1 MTYLLRM
8 NFLNQMFNF
17 FMRKQIVNL
26 LTVAMLALTV
36 GAVFSSCK
44 DYDDEM
50 YADLNGQ
57 IVDVN
62 SNLSTLIAAQA
73 QELEDLKAALEAA
86 KANCEEKYNSTQES
100 LKNKQDSINALDA
113 KIKALEAES
122 ATHATKAELEAAKAE
137 LNAKIADLETVVDDL
152 KTQMATKQQLDDAIA
167 GVNASIAE
175 TNAKFDGEILKA
187 NERIDSVIANMQG
200 NVINMTTALTTLQT
214 ATENLAQADEEI
226 KDSIA
231 NLKEEMENAQ
241 AFFTSEVASVATAAA
256 AAASKAD
263 ANKAEIDAL
272 KDIVN
277 GIKSCT
283 DCEALKER
291 CANIESKI
299 TSIEGEITAIKAQAD
314 ANLAAAKKYADDAV
328 KVVADELAGLKN
340 DFATTV
346 DAFNTKIS
354 QMESAYKAADT
365 ELQNQIDELKT
376 KADELEDEI
385 EEAEKAI
392 EELTDAMDDVK
403 DALSKRISSVVLQGA
418 YSPVVGYFAL
428 PTGMKSNILATYYG
442 TPMYDVNFPTASTIR
457 YVDGVVVFDERVMEL
472 LGFDDNDGSFP
483 AGVSYPAN
491 QPLVAEAANAGKLYM
506 TINPNDVDLSETTFK
521 LVNSL
526 GEESPAV
533 LGEAV
538 KSSDK
543 LTFGYTR
550 AGANNGFYEITAN
563 IASDKVQDATV
574 RISKSDIKDI
584 VSEFKNFSDGI
595 NVTDVVTKFYSIIND
610 VADANAIEATWTDS
624 LGEHSV
630 YSDYGIA
637 AVSVEPLSYNFMKDV
652 NMTSFPGLNR
662 VSNLVNNV
670 IDKVNIS
677 IPDFGISSIKVPE
690 ITKIEIKDL
699 SPELLAKFNVT
710 IKDTVEYEL
719 DLDVPVD
726 DVVVNGQNINV
737 PGTEVIVPAQTIT
750 VPSRVVD
757 VVFSDM
763 STGTT
768 TIPEQVVTV
777 PAQKVTVDGQTVWVD
792 GQVIKIAN
800 VKYHDVL
807 EIPIEVSYDM
817 RDAVKDLYGEM
828 TGSIQD
834 VNKMLGELEDFMD
847 DINGIL
853 SDLKKIE
860 DIETS
865 IVDAKDK
872 VKNQLNK
879 YIEKL
884 NNKLCNLVNSV
895 NSKMQTAMLVKTTDG
910 FSMLSTIKGSPSV
923 FNSASAVLV
932 PTSFNAEILAPAFK
946 KYVAVSNVIDAA
958 TGKNAYDGDATCVNV
973 LKAANSGDL
982 NKVLE
987 GSTRT
992 IEFNGQSGYIYELTY
1007 SAVDYDGFISNSKYY
1022 VKIQ

>member
-1 MTYLLRM
+1 
-8 NFLNQMFNF
+8 
-17 FMRKQIVNL
+17 MRKQIVNL

-36 GAVFSSCK
+36 GTIFSSCK

-62 SNLSTLIAAQA
+62 STLSALIDAQA
-73 QELEDLKAALEAA
+73 KDLESLKVALEAA
-86 KANCEEKYNSTQES
+86 KTDCEAKYNATQTS
-100 LKNKQDSINALDA
+100 LKNKQDSINALQGDVEVLQQNVQDNKA
-113 KIKALEAES
+113 RIEALEAEVQ
-122 ATHATKAELEAAKAE
+122 ANNANHATKAELEAAKTE
-137 LNAKIADLETVVDDL
+137 LQNQIDALEAAKVAQQLKIDAIENDINDI
-152 KTQMATKQQLDDAIA
+152 KTQMATKQQLEDAIKE
-167 GVNASIAE
+167 VDNSIATINDSINSFFGQITTINNNYSTISNTVDLLGDRVETLE
-175 TNAKFDGEILKA
+175 TNMILKSEFNDVKA
-187 NERIDSVIANMQG
+187 NAN
-200 NVINMTTALTTLQT
+200 
-214 ATENLAQADEEI
+214 
-226 KDSIA
+226 
-231 NLKEEMENAQ
+231 NAK
-241 AFFTSEVASVATAAA
+241 A
-256 AAASKAD
+256 KAD
-263 ANKAEIDAL
+263 ANKVSIDSL
-272 KDIVN
+272 GDIIDN
-277 GIKSCT
+277 LKSCECVDLT
-283 DCEALKER
+283 ARLNNIESNLKEDSTALAGLDEDIAELHERIDKLKMDSVIAERIKEVTGATESAPVPTIAELNDAYKKADKEASDSINALKEVL
-291 CANIESKI
+291 EEVI
-299 TSIEGEITAIKAQAD
+299 TRLD
-314 ANLAAAKKYADDAV
+314 ATIDS
-328 KVVADELAGLKN
+328 LKG
-340 DFATTV
+340 DMA
-346 DAFNTKIS
+346 
-354 QMESAYKAADT
+354 
-365 ELQNQIDELKT
+365 
-376 KADELEDEI
+376 
-385 EEAEKAI
+385 
-392 EELTDAMDDVK
+392 DVK

-418 YSPVVGYFAL
+418 YSPVVGYFAM
-428 PTGMKSNILATYYG
+428 PTGVKSNILATYYG
-442 TPMYDVNFPTASTIR
+442 MPKYDINFPTASTIR

-491 QPLVAEAANAGKLYM
+491 QPLVAETANAGKLYM

-637 AVSVEPLSYNFMKDV
+637 AVSVEPLSYNFMADRKP
-652 NMTSFPGLNR
+652 MTSFPGINR

-757 VVFSDM
+757 VIFSDG
-763 STGTT
+763 TAGTT
-768 TIPEQVVTV
+768 TIPEQQVTV
-777 PAQKVTVDGQTVWVD
+777 PEQKVTVDGQTVWVD
-792 GQVIKIAN
+792 GQVVKIAN

-817 RDAVKDLYGEM
+817 TDAVKELYGEM

-853 SDLKKIE
+853 GDLKKIE

-895 NSKMQTAMLVKTTDG
+895 NSKMQTAMLVKTTSG

-923 FNSASAVLV
+923 FNSSSAVLV

-946 KYVAVSNVIDAA
+946 KYVAVSNVIDAN
-958 TGKNAYDGDATCVNV
+958 GNSAYDGDATCVSL

>member
-1 MTYLLRM
+1 
-8 NFLNQMFNF
+8 
-17 FMRKQIVNL
+17 MRKQIVNL

-36 GAVFSSCK
+36 GTIFSSCK

-57 IVDVN
+57 IVDLN
-62 SNLSTLIAAQA
+62 SNLSTLIGAQA
-73 QELEDLKAALEAA
+73 KELEDLKAALEAA
-86 KANCEEKYNSTQES
+86 KADCENKYNSTQTS

-122 ATHATKAELEAAKAE
+122 ATHATKAELAAAKADLQAQIDALE
-137 LNAKIADLETVVDDL
+137 ADVTDI
-152 KTQMATKQQLDDAIA
+152 KAQMATKQQLDDAITA
-167 GVNASIAE
+167 INKSIAE

-187 NERIDSVIANMQG
+187 NVRMDSIIANMQS
-200 NVINMTTALTTLQT
+200 NVINVTNSLTTLQT
-214 ATENLAQADEEI
+214 ATENLAKADEEI
-226 KDSIA
+226 QDSIA
-231 NLKEEMENAQ
+231 KLQEQMEEAQ
-241 AFFTSEVASVATAAA
+241 AFFTSEVSTVATTAA

-263 ANKAEIDAL
+263 ANAKELEAL
-272 KDIVN
+272 KEVVN
-277 GIKSCT
+277 NIKSCT

-291 CANIESKI
+291 CTIIESKI
-299 TSIEGEITAIKAQAD
+299 TAIEGEIAAIKTQAEK
-314 ANLAAAKKYADDAV
+314 NLAEAKKYADDAV
-328 KVVADELAGLKN
+328 KVVADELATLSEEM
-340 DFATTV
+340 T
-346 DAFNTKIS
+346 AFNTKLKN
-354 QMESAYKAADT
+354 MESAYKAADT
-365 ELQNQIDELKT
+365 RLQTQINDLKKADKALEKQIEENATAIDELT
-376 KADELEDEI
+376 
-385 EEAEKAI
+385 
-392 EELTDAMDDVK
+392 EELSDVK
-403 DALSKRISSVVLQGA
+403 DALNKRISSVVLQGA

-428 PTGMKSNILATYYG
+428 PTGVKSNILATYYG
-442 TPMYDVNFPTASTIR
+442 MPMYDVNFPTASTIR
-457 YVDGVVVFDERVMEL
+457 YVDGIVVFDERIMEL

-491 QPLVAEAANAGKLYM
+491 QPLVADTANAGKLYL

-521 LVNSL
+521 LVNSA
-526 GEESPAV
+526 GEEAPAV
-533 LGEAV
+533 LGEIK

-563 IASDKVQDATV
+563 IASDKAQDATI
-574 RISKSDIKDI
+574 RIKKDDIKDI
-584 VSEFKNFSDGI
+584 VNEFKNFSDGI
-595 NVTDVVTKFYSIIND
+595 SINEVATKFYSVIND
-610 VADANAIEATWTDS
+610 IADANAIEATWTDS

-652 NMTSFPGLNR
+652 NMTSFPGLSR
-662 VSNLVNNV
+662 VSNLVNSI

-726 DVVVNGQNINV
+726 DVIVNGQNINV
-737 PGTEVIVPAQTIT
+737 PGTEVIVPAQQIT

-757 VVFSDM
+757 VTFSDAT
-763 STGTT
+763 TGTT

-777 PAQKVTVDGQTVWVD
+777 PEQIVKVDGQTVWVD
-792 GQVIKIAN
+792 GQTVHIPN

-817 RDAVKDLYGEM
+817 TDAVKDLYGEM
-828 TGSIQD
+828 TGSIED

-847 DINGIL
+847 DINDIL

-872 VKNQLNK
+872 IKSELNK
-879 YIEKL
+879 YIDKL
-884 NNKLCNLVNSV
+884 NNKLCGLVNSI
-895 NSKMQTAMLVKTTDG
+895 NGKMQPTMLVKTTDG
-910 FSMLSTIKGSPSV
+910 FSMLSTIKGKPSV

-946 KYVAVSNVIDAA
+946 KYVAVSNVIDPA
-958 TGKNAYDGDATCVNV
+958 TGNNAYDGDATCVSV

-987 GSTRT
+987 GSTRE
-992 IEFNGQSGYIYELTY
+992 IAFNGQAGYIYEIVY

>member
-1 MTYLLRM
+1 
-8 NFLNQMFNF
+8 
-17 FMRKQIVNL
+17 MRKLIVNV

-36 GAVFSSCK
+36 GTIFSSCK

-62 SNLSTLIAAQA
+62 SNLSTLINAQA
-73 QELEDLKAALEAA
+73 KDLESLKVALEAA
-86 KANCEEKYNSTQES
+86 KTDCEAKYSATQAS
-100 LKNKQDSINALDA
+100 LKNKQDSINSLQSDVDVLQQSVNDHEAR
-113 KIKALEAES
+113 IKALEEEVKANS
-122 ATHATKAELEAAKAE
+122 ANHATKAELEAAKEELQKQIDALEIAKAE
-137 LNAKIADLETVVDDL
+137 QQGKIEAIEKDIKDLQS
-152 KTQMATKQQLDDAIA
+152 QMATKMQLDDAIKK
-167 GVNASIAE
+167 VNESIETINDSINSFFGQITTINKNYSTISTTVSTLDGRVGTLE
-175 TNAKFDGEILKA
+175 TNMILKSEFNEVKSTA
-187 NERIDSVIANMQG
+187 NSAK
-200 NVINMTTALTTLQT
+200 A
-214 ATENLAQADEEI
+214 
-226 KDSIA
+226 
-231 NLKEEMENAQ
+231 
-241 AFFTSEVASVATAAA
+241 
-256 AAASKAD
+256 KAD
-263 ANKAEIDAL
+263 ANKVSIDSL
-272 KDIVN
+272 GKIIDN
-277 GIKSCT
+277 IKSCECVDLT
-283 DCEALKER
+283 ARLNNIESNLKEDSTALAGLDDDIAELHERIDNLKMDSVIAERIKEVTGATESAPVPTIAALNDAYQKADKEVNDSINALKEVL
-291 CANIESKI
+291 EEVI
-299 TSIEGEITAIKAQAD
+299 TRLD
-314 ANLAAAKKYADDAV
+314 ARIDS
-328 KVVADELAGLKN
+328 LKG
-340 DFATTV
+340 D
-346 DAFNTKIS
+346 
-354 QMESAYKAADT
+354 
-365 ELQNQIDELKT
+365 
-376 KADELEDEI
+376 
-385 EEAEKAI
+385 
-392 EELTDAMDDVK
+392 MDDVK
-403 DALSKRISSVVLQGA
+403 DALNKRISSVVLQGA
-418 YSPVVGYFAL
+418 YSPVVGYFAM

-442 TPMYDVNFPTASTIR
+442 MPMYDVNFPTASTIR
-457 YVDGVVVFDERVMEL
+457 YVDGIVAFDERVMEL

-491 QPLVAEAANAGKLYM
+491 QPLVADTANAGKLYM

-526 GEESPAV
+526 GEESPAI
-533 LGEAV
+533 LGEV
-538 KSSDK
+538 KKSSEK

-550 AGANNGFYEITAN
+550 AGANNGFYEVTAN
-563 IASDKVQDATV
+563 IAPADVENATI
-574 RISKSDIKDI
+574 RINKSDIKDI

-595 NVTDVVTKFYSIIND
+595 NITDVATKFYSIIND

-637 AVSVEPLSYNFMKDV
+637 AVAVEPLSYNFMADV

-662 VSNLVNNV
+662 VSNLVNNI

-699 SPELLAKFNVT
+699 TPELLAKFNVT
-710 IKDTVEYEL
+710 IKDTVTYEL
-719 DLDVPVD
+719 DLNLDVPVD
-726 DVVVNGQNINV
+726 DVVIDGDSVAV
-737 PGTEVIVPAQTIT
+737 PGTEVTVPAQTVT
-750 VPSRVVD
+750 VPSKQVD
-757 VVFSDM
+757 VYFEE
-763 STGTT
+763 TATWGTT
-768 TIPEQVVTV
+768 TIPAQTV
-777 PAQKVTVDGQTVWVD
+777 DIPEQKVTVGGQKVWIEGQTV
-792 GQVIKIAN
+792 KIPN
-800 VKYHDVL
+800 VKVTYHDVL

-817 RDAVKDLYGEM
+817 RGAVEDLYGEM
-828 TGSIQD
+828 TGSIKD

-872 VKNQLNK
+872 IKSQLNK

-884 NNKLCNLVNSV
+884 NNKLCGLVNSI
-895 NSKMQTAMLVKTTDG
+895 NGKMQPTMLVKTTDG

-992 IEFNGQSGYIYELTY
+992 IEFKGQSGYIYEITY

-1022 VKIQ
+1022 ITIK

>member
-1 MTYLLRM
+1 
-8 NFLNQMFNF
+8 
-17 FMRKQIVNL
+17 MRKLIVNV

-36 GAVFSSCK
+36 GTIFSSCK

-62 SNLSTLIAAQA
+62 SNLSTLINAQA
-73 QELEDLKAALEAA
+73 KDLESLKVALEAA
-86 KANCEEKYNSTQES
+86 KTDCEAKYSATQAS
-100 LKNKQDSINALDA
+100 LKNKQDSINSLQSDVDVLQQSVNDHEAR
-113 KIKALEAES
+113 IKALEEEVKANS
-122 ATHATKAELEAAKAE
+122 ANHATKAELEAAKEELQKQIDALEIAKAE
-137 LNAKIADLETVVDDL
+137 QQGKIEAIEKDIKDLQS
-152 KTQMATKQQLDDAIA
+152 QMATKMQLDDAIKK
-167 GVNASIAE
+167 VNESIETINDSINSFFGQITTINKNYSTISTTVSTLDGRVGTLE
-175 TNAKFDGEILKA
+175 TNMILKSEFNEVKSTA
-187 NERIDSVIANMQG
+187 NSAK
-200 NVINMTTALTTLQT
+200 A
-214 ATENLAQADEEI
+214 
-226 KDSIA
+226 
-231 NLKEEMENAQ
+231 
-241 AFFTSEVASVATAAA
+241 
-256 AAASKAD
+256 KAD
-263 ANKAEIDAL
+263 ANKVSIDSL
-272 KDIVN
+272 GKIIDN
-277 GIKSCT
+277 IKSCECVDLT
-283 DCEALKER
+283 ARLNNIESNLKEDSTALAGLDDDIAELHERIDNLKMDSVIAERIKEVTGATESAPVPTIAALNDAYQKADKEVNDSINALKEVL
-291 CANIESKI
+291 EEVI
-299 TSIEGEITAIKAQAD
+299 TRLD
-314 ANLAAAKKYADDAV
+314 ARIDS
-328 KVVADELAGLKN
+328 LKG
-340 DFATTV
+340 D
-346 DAFNTKIS
+346 
-354 QMESAYKAADT
+354 
-365 ELQNQIDELKT
+365 
-376 KADELEDEI
+376 
-385 EEAEKAI
+385 
-392 EELTDAMDDVK
+392 MDDVK
-403 DALSKRISSVVLQGA
+403 DALNKRISSVVLQGA
-418 YSPVVGYFAL
+418 YSPVVGYFAM

-442 TPMYDVNFPTASTIR
+442 MPMYDVNFPTASTIR
-457 YVDGVVVFDERVMEL
+457 YVDGIVAFDERVMEL

-491 QPLVAEAANAGKLYM
+491 QPLVADTANAGKLYM

-526 GEESPAV
+526 GEESPAI
-533 LGEAV
+533 LGEV
-538 KSSDK
+538 KKSSEK

-550 AGANNGFYEITAN
+550 AGAANGFYEVTAN
-563 IASDKVQDATV
+563 IAPADVENATI
-574 RISKSDIKDI
+574 RINKSDIKDI

-595 NVTDVVTKFYSIIND
+595 NITDVATKFYSIIND

-637 AVSVEPLSYNFMKDV
+637 AVAVEPLSYNFMADV

-662 VSNLVNNV
+662 VSNLVNSI

-699 SPELLAKFNVT
+699 TPELLAKFNVT
-710 IKDTVEYEL
+710 IKDTVTYEL
-719 DLDVPVD
+719 DLNLDVPVD
-726 DVVVNGQNINV
+726 DVVIDGDSVAV
-737 PGTEVIVPAQTIT
+737 PGTEVTVPAQTVT
-750 VPSRVVD
+750 VPSKKVD
-757 VVFSDM
+757 VYFED
-763 STGTT
+763 TATWGTT
-768 TIPEQVVTV
+768 TIPAQTV
-777 PAQKVTVDGQTVWVD
+777 DIPEQKVTVGGQKVWIEGQTV
-792 GQVIKIAN
+792 KIPN
-800 VKYHDVL
+800 VKVTYHDVL

-817 RDAVKDLYGEM
+817 RGAVEDLYGEM
-828 TGSIQD
+828 TGSIKD

-847 DINGIL
+847 DINDIL

-872 VKNQLNK
+872 IKSELNK

-884 NNKLCNLVNSV
+884 NNKLCGLVNSI
-895 NSKMQTAMLVKTTDG
+895 NGKMQPTMLVKTTDG
-910 FSMLSTIKGSPSV
+910 FSMLSTIKSSPSV

-992 IEFNGQSGYIYELTY
+992 IEFNGQSGYIYEITY

-1022 VKIQ
+1022 ITIK

>member
-1 MTYLLRM
+1 
-8 NFLNQMFNF
+8 
-17 FMRKQIVNL
+17 MRKQIVNL

-36 GAVFSSCK
+36 GTIFSSCK

-57 IVDVN
+57 IVDLN
-62 SNLSTLIAAQA
+62 SNLSTLIGAQA
-73 QELEDLKAALEAA
+73 KELEDLKAALEAA
-86 KANCEEKYNSTQES
+86 KADCENKYNSTQTS

-122 ATHATKAELEAAKAE
+122 ATHATKAELAAAKADLQAQIDALE
-137 LNAKIADLETVVDDL
+137 ADVTDI
-152 KTQMATKQQLDDAIA
+152 KAQMATKQQLDDAITA
-167 GVNASIAE
+167 INNSIAE

-187 NERIDSVIANMQG
+187 NVRMDSIIANMQS
-200 NVINMTTALTTLQT
+200 NVINVTNSLTTLQT
-214 ATENLAQADEEI
+214 ATENLAKADEEI

-231 NLKEEMENAQ
+231 KLQEQMEEAQ
-241 AFFTSEVASVATAAA
+241 AFFTSEVSTVAATAA

-263 ANKAEIDAL
+263 ANAKELEAL
-272 KDIVN
+272 KEVVN
-277 GIKSCT
+277 NIKQCT
-283 DCEALKER
+283 DCDALKER
-291 CANIESKI
+291 CTVLETKVAAIEN
-299 TSIEGEITAIKAQAD
+299 EITAIKEQAEK
-314 ANLAAAKKYADDAV
+314 NLAEAKKYADEAV
-328 KVVADELAGLKN
+328 KVVAEELKTLSKEI
-340 DFATTV
+340 
-346 DAFNTKIS
+346 NTKLKD
-354 QMESAYKAADT
+354 MESAYKVADT
-365 ELQNQIDELKT
+365 KLQTQINDLKKADKALQKQIDKNATAIDELT
-376 KADELEDEI
+376 EGLS
-385 EEAEKAI
+385 
-392 EELTDAMDDVK
+392 DVK
-403 DALSKRISSVVLQGA
+403 DALNKRISSVVLQGA

-428 PTGMKSNILATYYG
+428 PTGAKSNILATYYG
-442 TPMYDVNFPTASTIR
+442 MPMYEVNFPTASTIR
-457 YVDGVVVFDERVMEL
+457 YVDGIVAFDERVMEL
-472 LGFDDNDGSFP
+472 LGFDDNDGSFH

-491 QPLVAEAANAGKLYM
+491 QPLVADTANAGKLYL

-526 GEESPAV
+526 GEESPAI
-533 LGEAV
+533 LGEV
-538 KSSDK
+538 KKSSEK

-550 AGANNGFYEITAN
+550 AGAVNGFYEVTAN
-563 IASDKVQDATV
+563 IAPADVENATI
-574 RISKSDIKDI
+574 RINKSDIKDI

-595 NVTDVVTKFYSIIND
+595 NITDVATKFYSIIND

-637 AVSVEPLSYNFMKDV
+637 AVAVEPLSYNFMKDV

-662 VSNLVNNV
+662 VSNLVNSI

-677 IPDFGISSIKVPE
+677 IPDIGISSIKVPE
-690 ITKIEIKDL
+690 IEKIEIKDL

-726 DVVVNGQNINV
+726 DVIVNGQNINV
-737 PGTEVIVPAQTIT
+737 PGTEVIVPAQQIT

-757 VVFSDM
+757 VTFSDAT
-763 STGTT
+763 TGTT

-777 PAQKVTVDGQTVWVD
+777 PQQTVKVDGQTVWVD
-792 GQVIKIAN
+792 GQTVHIPN

-817 RDAVKDLYGEM
+817 TDAVKDLYGEM
-828 TGSIQD
+828 TGSIED
-834 VNKMLGELEDFMD
+834 VNKMLGDLEDFMD
-847 DINGIL
+847 DINDIL

-872 VKNQLNK
+872 IKNELNR
-879 YIEKL
+879 YIDKL
-884 NNKLCNLVNSV
+884 NNKLCGLVNSI
-895 NSKMQTAMLVKTTDG
+895 NGKMQPTMLVKTTDG
-910 FSMLSTIKGSPSV
+910 FSMLSTIKGKPSV

-958 TGKNAYDGDATCVNV
+958 TGNNAYDGDATCVSV

-987 GSTRT
+987 GSTR
-992 IEFNGQSGYIYELTY
+992 EVAFNGQAGYIYEIIY